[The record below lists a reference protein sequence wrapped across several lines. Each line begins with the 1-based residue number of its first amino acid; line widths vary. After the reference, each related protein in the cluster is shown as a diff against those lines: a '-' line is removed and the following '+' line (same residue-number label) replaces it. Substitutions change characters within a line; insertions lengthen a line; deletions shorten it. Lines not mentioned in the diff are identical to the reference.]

1 MGSLNPDRATEH
13 EDAIV
18 LGLDPGTDKCG
29 LAVVSRLRGT
39 LHQEVVSLAELP
51 EIARRIAARF
61 AIGEV
66 AIGDCTGAERTHD
79 QLARAGI
86 DVPVTAV
93 SEELTSRLARERY
106 WEDNPPRGL
115 ARLIPLGLRV
125 PPRPVDDYAALII
138 AERLLEQRGQRTAD
152 LR

>member
-1 MGSLNPDRATEH
+1 MVSRQRGSLY
-13 EDAIV
+13 
-18 LGLDPGTDKCG
+18 
-29 LAVVSRLRGT
+29 
-39 LHQEVVSLAELP
+39 QEVVSLAELA
-51 EIARRIAARF
+51 EIVRRIAEEF
-61 AIGEV
+61 PIGQV
-66 AIGDCTGAERTHD
+66 AIGDRTGVEQTYD
-79 QLARAGI
+79 QLAQAGI
-86 DVPVTAV
+86 DTPVTMV

-138 AERLLEQRGQRTAD
+138 AERLLEQTSPQTAD

>member
-1 MGSLNPDRATEH
+1 MRSLNPDQTPER
-13 EDAIV
+13 EDTIV

-29 LAVVSRLRGT
+29 LAVVSRQQGPLY
-39 LHQEVVSLAELP
+39 QEVVSLGELAE
-51 EIARRIAARF
+51 IVRRIAGQF

-66 AIGDCTGAERTHD
+66 AIGDCTGADQTHE
-79 QLARAGI
+79 QLAQAGI
-86 DVPVTAV
+86 DTPVTTV

>member
-1 MGSLNPDRATEH
+1 VKSLNPDQEPQY

-29 LAVVSRLRGT
+29 LAVVSRQQGT
-39 LHQEVVSLAELP
+39 LHQDVVALAELP
-51 EIARRIAARF
+51 AIVRRIAEEF
-61 AIGEV
+61 AISEV
-66 AIGDCTGAERTHD
+66 AIGDSTGAEQTQD
-79 QLARAGI
+79 QLAQAGI
-86 DVPVTAV
+86 DTPVTAI
-93 SEELTSRLARERY
+93 SEELTSRLAQQRY

-125 PPRPVDDYAALII
+125 PPQPVDDYAAVII
-138 AERLLEQRGQRTAD
+138 AERLLEQTGQRTAN

>member
-1 MGSLNPDRATEH
+1 MRSLNRDRATEH

-29 LAVVSRLRGT
+29 LAVVSRQQGPLY
-39 LHQEVVSLAELP
+39 QEVVSLAELP
-51 EIARRIAARF
+51 EIVRRIAAQF
-61 AIGEV
+61 AISEV
-66 AIGDCTGAERTHD
+66 AMGDCTGAEQTHD
-79 QLARAGI
+79 QLAQAGI
-86 DVPVTAV
+86 DTPVTTV

-138 AERLLEQRGQRTAD
+138 AERLLERIGQRTAD

>member
-1 MGSLNPDRATEH
+1 MRSLNPDRVIASDDT
-13 EDAIV
+13 IV

-29 LAVVSRLRGT
+29 LAVVSRQQGPLY
-39 LHQEVVSLAELP
+39 QEVVNLGELAE
-51 EIARRIAARF
+51 IVRRITAQF

-66 AIGDCTGAERTHD
+66 AIGDCTGAEQTHD
-79 QLARAGI
+79 QLAQAGI
-86 DVPVTAV
+86 DIPVTAV

-138 AERLLEQRGQRTAD
+138 AERLLERIGQRTAD
-152 LR
+152 RR

>member
-1 MGSLNPDRATEH
+1 VEQTY
-13 EDAIV
+13 
-18 LGLDPGTDKCG
+18 
-29 LAVVSRLRGT
+29 
-39 LHQEVVSLAELP
+39 
-51 EIARRIAARF
+51 
-61 AIGEV
+61 
-66 AIGDCTGAERTHD
+66 D
-79 QLARAGI
+79 QLAQAGI
-86 DVPVTAV
+86 DTPVTMV

-138 AERLLEQRGQRTAD
+138 AERLLEQTSPQTAD

>member
-1 MGSLNPDRATEH
+1 MNSLNRDRAIAN
-13 EDAIV
+13 EDTIV

-29 LAVVSRLRGT
+29 VAVVSRQRGT
-39 LHQEVVSLAELP
+39 LHQEVVSLAELA
-51 EIARRIAARF
+51 EIVRRIAEEF

-66 AIGDCTGAERTHD
+66 AMGDCTGAEQTHD
-79 QLARAGI
+79 QLVRAGI
-86 DVPVTAV
+86 DTPVTTV

-125 PPRPVDDYAALII
+125 PPRPVDDYAAVII
-138 AERLLEQRGQRTAD
+138 AERLLEQRGQ
-152 LR
+152 

>member
-1 MGSLNPDRATEH
+1 MSSLNPDRATEH

-29 LAVVSRLRGT
+29 LAVVSRQQGPLY
-39 LHQEVVSLAELP
+39 QAVVSLAELP
-51 EIARRIAARF
+51 EIVRRIATQF
-61 AIGEV
+61 TIGEV
-66 AIGDCTGAERTHD
+66 AMGDCTGAQQTHD
-79 QLARAGI
+79 QLEQAGI
-86 DVPVTAV
+86 DTPVTAV

-138 AERLLEQRGQRTAD
+138 AERLLEQIGPRTAN
-152 LR
+152 LK

>member
-1 MGSLNPDRATEH
+1 VRSLNPDRVIASDDT
-13 EDAIV
+13 IV

-29 LAVVSRLRGT
+29 LAVVSRQQGPLY
-39 LHQEVVSLAELP
+39 QEVVNLGELAE
-51 EIARRIAARF
+51 IVRRITAQF

-66 AIGDCTGAERTHD
+66 AIGDCTGAEQTHD
-79 QLARAGI
+79 QLAQAGI
-86 DVPVTAV
+86 DIPVTAV

-138 AERLLEQRGQRTAD
+138 AERLLERIGQRTAD
-152 LR
+152 RR

>member
-1 MGSLNPDRATEH
+1 MRSLNRDRATEH

-29 LAVVSRLRGT
+29 LAVVSRQQGPLY
-39 LHQEVVSLAELP
+39 QEVVSLAELP
-51 EIARRIAARF
+51 EIVRGIAARF

-86 DVPVTAV
+86 DMPVTTV

-106 WEDNPPRGL
+106 WEENPPRGL

-138 AERLLEQRGQRTAD
+138 AERLLEQISQRTAD